1 MEARNNPEG
10 GATLTLTLPRTERPR
25 DARDRGTRP

>member
-10 GATLTLTLPRTERPR
+10 GATLTLTLPRIERPR
-25 DARDRGTRP
+25 DRDRGTRT